1 MVTVADIKPGL
12 NMPAEYT
19 ANDDALQFW
28 LDAVVEYL
36 RGAGVAESNITPGIV
51 ARGVDDLWRYGG
63 GDVKF
68 SKAFEMMAIQASYK
82 AVTE

>member
-28 LDAVVEYL
+28 LDAVVEYYAGPAL
-36 RGAGVAESNITPGIV
+36 R
-51 ARGVDDLWRYGG
+51 
-63 GDVKF
+63 
-68 SKAFEMMAIQASYK
+68 KATSRPEL
-82 AVTE
+82 